1 MSDQLE
7 DFIIT
12 NRKAFNNKE
21 PNAELWAKIA
31 SKIKHKRIKKST
43 HLMVWLGGIAAVLTL
58 SAMALL
64 YIPKFISADGSDNHA
79 NAEMA
84 SKETHFRSLIIE
96 KKDSLAIF
104 ASTNPD
110 LYKRFTADL
119 FKLDEEYTRL
129 KDELQTTPNRPI
141 ILQAMIKNR
150 EIQLKLLKQQLQ
162 IIYQVDSYNRV
173 NQI

>member
-1 MSDQLE
+1 MSDRLE

-12 NRKAFNNKE
+12 HRKAFNDCE
-21 PNAELWAKIA
+21 PRPEVWKKIA
-31 SKIKHKRIKKST
+31 TGLKKPKRKST
-43 HLMVWLGGIAAVLTL
+43 HLFVWLGGVAAVLTL

-64 YIPKFISADGSDNHA
+64 YIPKFINADGSDNNT
-79 NAEMA
+79 NAEIT

-119 FKLDEEYTRL
+119 FKLDEEYSRL
-129 KDELQTTPNRPI
+129 KGELQNYT
-141 ILQAMIKNR
+141 
-150 EIQLKLLKQQLQ
+150 KQT
-162 IIYQVDSYNRV
+162 YHFRSYD
-173 NQI
+173 